1 MKIGLMFRDI
11 FGSLF
16 RRPVTEKYPFERQ
29 VAPERLR
36 SYLDLDTTKC
46 TGCGLCAMDCPAR
59 AIEVTVLDRK
69 EKRFIYTYHVDQCIF
84 CGQCV
89 ETCHQDSLS
98 MDNDHWELASLDRS
112 PFTVVLRD
120 ADEFKTNL
128 AGKPADG
135 PETPAKN

>member
-16 RRPVTEKYPFERQ
+16 RRPATEKYPFERHE
-29 VAPERLR
+29 APERLR
-36 SYLDLDTTKC
+36 SYLDLDPAKC

-69 EKRFIYTYHVDQCIF
+69 EKRFIFTYRVDQCIF

-98 MDNDHWELASLDRS
+98 MDNDHWELAALDRN
-112 PFTVVLRD
+112 PFTVVLRA
-120 ADEFKTNL
+120 ADEFKKDL
-128 AGKPADG
+128 AGKPADV